1 MATPTTRRTQEQR
14 RAQMRERLLDATIE
28 SLMEHGYAGT
38 TLRAVAAR
46 ADVSSGAMTHHFPR
60 RVDLVGAALE
70 RLTEQRVSAMR
81 AAAAELPV
89 EAPARVSALL
99 DMVWT
104 DFSSD
109 LFAVAVKLWIAA
121 ADDEELYE
129 RLVPLERLLAREIAK
144 AVAELSTDF
153 DRDDLGARV
162 TAVLATMR
170 GLALSDAFLPRRRRP
185 ADQWALV
192 RPVLERAILAP

>member
-1 MATPTTRRTQEQR
+1 
-14 RAQMRERLLDATIE
+14 
-28 SLMEHGYAGT
+28 
-38 TLRAVAAR
+38 
-46 ADVSSGAMTHHFPR
+46 
-60 RVDLVGAALE
+60 
-70 RLTEQRVSAMR
+70 
-81 AAAAELPV
+81 
-89 EAPARVSALL
+89 
-99 DMVWT
+99 
-104 DFSSD
+104 
-109 LFAVAVKLWIAA
+109 VKLWIAA